1 MPFGAGCI
9 GLTALGTSYVA
20 GIDGWWLSALPVLGI
35 SAYYLLF
42 EEGMLDRD

>member
-9 GLTALGTSYVA
+9 GLTALGICYVA
-20 GIDGWWLSALPVLGI
+20 GIDGRWLGALPVLGI
-35 SAYYLLF
+35 AAYYLLF